1 MKCVIFCEE
10 FVTHVSEDTCQLSLY
25 KMNAKDLQMFFR
37 IGESILWLLNSILIP
52 DRLNCKFVGA
62 NFNATQN
69 VQ

>member
-1 MKCVIFCEE
+1 
-10 FVTHVSEDTCQLSLY
+10 
-25 KMNAKDLQMFFR
+25 MNAKDFQMFFR
-37 IGESILWLLNSILIP
+37 IGESILWLLYSILIP